1 MGPPWNG
8 FLPVCPTDARDLGP
22 LEAKLIFS
30 SMSCSLGHSCAVFE
44 GGGLLSFWECYCHKE
59 VPLP

>member
-44 GGGLLSFWECYCHKE
+44 GGGAIVLLGML
-59 VPLP
+59 LP